1 MNVHTIIN
9 GYLLLEREGRGPN
22 KSWSAVGGH
31 FFEKKLARDAYYEP
45 EKTNN
50 PPIAIDP
57 IHGHCI
63 VAADLFMI
71 TNSTQHITN
80 MFDFCKS
87 FVNLK
92 FFIIHWPSISNLGRT
107 WRGTGSQALMTWLAL
122 IRAVII
128 FNPFIMENI
137 NVFINNIVQ
146 VTTNHQEDICYGAA
160 TLIHCSF
167 TLLLSI
173 YQVC

>member
-1 MNVHTIIN
+1 MHTIIN
-9 GYLLLEREGRGPN
+9 GYLLLEREGKGPN
-22 KSWSAVGGH
+22 KSWGAVGGH
-31 FFEKKLARDAYYEP
+31 FFEKKLARDTYYEP

-107 WRGTGSQALMTWLAL
+107 
-122 IRAVII
+122 
-128 FNPFIMENI
+128 
-137 NVFINNIVQ
+137 
-146 VTTNHQEDICYGAA
+146 
-160 TLIHCSF
+160 
-167 TLLLSI
+167 
-173 YQVC
+173 

>member
-1 MNVHTIIN
+1 MRWVDIF
-9 GYLLLEREGRGPN
+9 L
-22 KSWSAVGGH
+22 K
-31 FFEKKLARDAYYEP
+31 KKLARDTYYEP

-128 FNPFIMENI
+128 FNPFIMEKLMFSLTI
-137 NVFINNIVQ
+137 LFR
-146 VTTNHQEDICYGAA
+146 
-160 TLIHCSF
+160 
-167 TLLLSI
+167 LLLIIKKIFVMVQQHWFIVHLRYFCLYTRYVKHKS
-173 YQVC
+173 